1 MAKKIRLTQEEEIIR
16 LLSRE
21 GFKEITPEELLQ
33 EPYKTLSKMPDCFCT
48 PNGKKRS
55 VQKAAS

>member
-21 GFKEITPEELLQ
+21 GFKEITPEQLLQ

-48 PNGKKRS
+48 PNEKKRS
-55 VQKAAS
+55 VIPRLK

>member
-21 GFKEITPEELLQ
+21 GFKEITPEQLLQ
-33 EPYKTLSKMPDCFCT
+33 EPYKTLSKMPDCFCS
-48 PNGKKRS
+48 PIEKKRS
-55 VQKAAS
+55 VEKVVS